1 MMEIRSMSED
11 ELRAYL
17 PWLNETRR
25 EEKEIEFTIPT
36 VHPGKVSDK
45 EIHEKMCTEIHHMFT
60 EKNKRYGNSFSEQF
74 SEFGI
79 LSLIIRL
86 NDKLNRLKTL
96 TKNPEIGATVDES
109 IEDTLKDL
117 ANYAIMGL
125 VELHKKERG
134 VK

>member
-1 MMEIRSMSED
+1 MNKTDLARMDLMGDFNRFFDEINCIYTGEGQSRVLSQ
-11 ELRAYL
+11 
-17 PWLNETRR
+17 
-25 EEKEIEFTIPT
+25 
-36 VHPGKVSDK
+36 GKASDK

-74 SEFGI
+74 EEFGI

-86 NDKLNRLKTL
+86 NDKMNRLKTL
-96 TKNPEIGATVDES
+96 TKDPSIGVLDES
-109 IEDTLKDL
+109 IEDSLKDL